1 MAWRLWDLRRA
12 PDGGLR
18 LVSLTRSTVWDGPV
32 FTADQCPLP
41 FPGCSSGVYA
51 LKPGTRL
58 RRSQFDW
65 ALGAETWVRG
75 WVALSGQ
82 VVEHGFGYRAERAV
96 IRRLRLGVAAHRC
109 FRSPEE
115 LARVRD
121 ELERRYQCR
130 VKITGV
136 DAVLA
141 RGFASPVSLRNVD
154 RGAADLPGPS
164 GSAGRT
170 GEYPYLVITLLAPVY
185 SVRLLLP
192 SGLGREALLALAWS
206 VMDAHE
212 RRFRMCLVLDPCA
225 AIYLELDGSQR
236 WTETPPRGGLNLY
249 LDPGKTDYLPS

>member
-1 MAWRLWDLRRA
+1 A
-12 PDGGLR
+12 DGA
-18 LVSLTRSTVWDGPV
+18 SL
-32 FTADQCPLP
+32 
-41 FPGCSSGVYA
+41 
-51 LKPGTRL
+51 
-58 RRSQFDW
+58 
-65 ALGAETWVRG
+65 WVRA
-75 WVALSGQ
+75 VVVLSEQ
-82 VVEHGFGYRAERAV
+82 VVYHQCGYRAERAV
-96 IRRLRLGVAAHRC
+96 TRRLRLGVAAHRR

-130 VKITGV
+130 VKISGV

-154 RGAADLPGPS
+154 PGAADLPGPS

-206 VMDAHE
+206 VM
-212 RRFRMCLVLDPCA
+212 
-225 AIYLELDGSQR
+225 
-236 WTETPPRGGLNLY
+236 
-249 LDPGKTDYLPS
+249 